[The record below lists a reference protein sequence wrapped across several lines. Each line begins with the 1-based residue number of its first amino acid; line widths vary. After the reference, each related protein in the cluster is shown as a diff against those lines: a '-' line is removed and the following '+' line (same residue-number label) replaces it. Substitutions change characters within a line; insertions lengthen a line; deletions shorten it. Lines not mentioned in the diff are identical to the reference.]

1 MSAYLIFNYNIIDR
15 ARIDELGPLSL
26 PVVESFGGELCI
38 GSYVKVL
45 ENSEFSHMVAY
56 KFPDMSSAESFY
68 NSEENKKITALRNK
82 LIKGSVVL
90 VPGFTPEDQK

>member
-1 MSAYLIFNYNIIDR
+1 MSAYLVFNYNIIDR
-15 ARIDELGPLSL
+15 ARIDELGPMSL
-26 PVVESFGGELCI
+26 PIVESFGGELCI

-45 ENSEFSHMVAY
+45 EKSEFSHMVVY

-68 NSEENKKITALRNK
+68 NSEENKKITALRKK

-90 VPGFTPEDQK
+90 VPGVTPVAQE